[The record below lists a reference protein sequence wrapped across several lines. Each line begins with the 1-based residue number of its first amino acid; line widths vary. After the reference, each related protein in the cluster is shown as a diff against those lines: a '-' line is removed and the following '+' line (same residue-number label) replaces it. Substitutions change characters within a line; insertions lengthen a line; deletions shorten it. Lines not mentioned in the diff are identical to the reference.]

1 MNEFDLQAL
10 PELMVKVLEK
20 RDQQSLKEFID
31 KVDLYLIVEESQAG
45 DLFPE
50 SVFEFILDIM
60 DSETFLGM
68 QGSSKLLMIFETD
81 WVRLS
86 AEQKQKLLIAL
97 GKSYERFKDSMSYFI
112 TSELL
117 GQYYCNE
124 DAFRLLR
131 QLKKTSNVTARAL
144 IPHGFEHIA
153 KSSADEQ
160 LRKRAVSEL
169 ISMKQDPSPEV
180 QSEAAEALAKLT
192 TSS

>member
-1 MNEFDLQAL
+1 MNESDLQGL
-10 PELMVKVLEK
+10 PELMIEVLEK

-31 KVDLYLIVEESQAG
+31 KVDLYLIVDSGAE
-45 DLFPE
+45 DLFPD
-50 SVFEFILDIM
+50 SVFEFILKLM
-60 DSETFLGM
+60 DSEMFLAM
-68 QGSSKLLMIFETD
+68 QSSSKLLMVLETD

-86 AEQKQKLLIAL
+86 PEQRQKLLVAL
-97 GKSYERFKDSMSYFI
+97 GKSYERFKDQMSLFI

-131 QLKKTSNVTARAL
+131 QLEKTSNVTARAL

-153 KSSADEQ
+153 KSAADEK
-160 LRKRAVSEL
+160 LRTRAVSEL
-169 ISMKQDPSPEV
+169 KSMRQDPSPKV
-180 QSEAAEALAKLT
+180 QSEAAEALAKLA